1 MPSIVSS
8 DFNSPDETMTFDKAE
23 AKIAN
28 LADVRVTQAI
38 LQPGWSWSTCI
49 KPVVGTES
57 CQARHIGVVVQ
68 GSVIAKHDDGTQVQF
83 KAGDAYVIEP
93 GHDGWVEGNEAALI
107 YELLGTLYGMF
118 PIILKLS

>member
-1 MPSIVSS
+1 MVVSGDYNGFAQCRWTEIILIRRQKPPAPVMYYSGIIISGGAYIMPSIVSS

-57 CQARHIGVVVQ
+57 C
-68 GSVIAKHDDGTQVQF
+68 
-83 KAGDAYVIEP
+83 
-93 GHDGWVEGNEAALI
+93 
-107 YELLGTLYGMF
+107 
-118 PIILKLS
+118 